1 MTAALAIMRSVLI
14 ASALTPCLASA
25 HKVIGIS
32 DGDTM
37 TLLVDQKQLKIRLA
51 NIDAPEKTQAFGER
65 SKQSLSDLCWGKDA
79 QFNAQSIDKYGR
91 TVAIVRCGGIE
102 VNRAQVQR
110 GMAWV
115 YPKYNTDASLPALEV
130 SARNSK
136 SGLWSDKTPTA
147 PWEFRHSAPAPQSS
161 VCHTG
166 PRGGHYR
173 IVNGRKE
180 YGCK

>member
-1 MTAALAIMRSVLI
+1 MKTNPIKVRFVWIAFALA
-14 ASALTPCLASA
+14 PCAANA

-32 DGDTM
+32 DGDTI
-37 TLLVDQKQLKIRLA
+37 TVLVDQKPLTIRLA
-51 NIDAPEKTQAFGER
+51 NIDAPEKNQSFGQR

-79 QFNAQSIDKYGR
+79 QYDAKSVDRYGR

-102 VNRAQVQR
+102 VNRAQVQK

-115 YPKYNTDASLPALEV
+115 YPKYNTDASLPDLELA
-130 SARNSK
+130 ARNKK
-136 SGLWSDKTPTA
+136 SGIWSEKNPVA
-147 PWEFRHSAPAPQSS
+147 PWEFRHAVTSPQDT

-173 IVNGRKE
+173 IVNGRKQ